1 MPRSENQK
9 EKLVR
14 LIEIFM
20 QRTDEE
26 VGLTMTEI
34 IEALAEYGIKA
45 ERKSL
50 YNDFLVLESLGF
62 SVVRLSGNP
71 PAYTLAERI
80 FESAELKMLVD
91 AVESS
96 KFITANKSRELIG
109 KLKIFAGA
117 KTSGELD
124 RQVFVEDR
132 VKSENSAVLYTVDT
146 IHKAINSNTKISFAY
161 FDYDRSKKKILRHAG
176 ERYLVSPKMLIWS
189 EENYY
194 LVAYDEREGLI
205 KNFRVDKMV
214 KTKSEGELCSI
225 SADKYKLNPA
235 DYSRKIFGMYGGK
248 EELVTLEVRERLAG
262 VMIDR
267 FGINN
272 SFIKTDFGFR
282 MAINVMISPTF
293 YSWVMGFGKDIKILK
308 PDYVR
313 ADYIQRLKEISDIY
327 KEQN

>member
-9 EKLVR
+9 EKLIR

-20 QRTDEE
+20 RRTDEE
-26 VGLTMTEI
+26 VGLTMSEI
-34 IEALAEYGIKA
+34 IEALAGYGISA

-50 YNDFLVLESLGF
+50 YNDFSVLEGLGF
-62 SVVRLSGNP
+62 PIVRLSGNP

-80 FESAELKMLVD
+80 FESAELKLLVD

-96 KFITANKSRELIG
+96 KFITTSKSKELID
-109 KLKIFAGA
+109 KLKLFAGV
-117 KTSGELD
+117 KTAGELD

-146 IHKAINSNTKISFAY
+146 IHRAINSNTKITFAY
-161 FDYDRSKKKILRHAG
+161 FDYDSTKRKLLRHGG
-176 ERYLVSPKMLIWS
+176 ERYTVSPKMLIWS

-205 KNFRVDKMV
+205 KNFRVDKMIKV
-214 KTKSEGELCSI
+214 EGSEELCSI

-248 EELVTLEVRERLAG
+248 EELVTLEVKERLAG

-282 MAINVMISPTF
+282 MPIKVMISPTF
-293 YSWVMGFGKDIKILK
+293 YSWIMGFGKDVRILK

-313 ADYIQRLKEISDIY
+313 EDYIKRLKEISDIY
-327 KEQN
+327 EG

>member
-1 MPRSENQK
+1 MARSENQK

-14 LIEIFM
+14 LIEILM
-20 QRTDEE
+20 RRTDEE
-26 VGLTMTEI
+26 IGLTMSEI
-34 IEALAEYGIKA
+34 IEALSEYGISA

-50 YNDFLVLESLGF
+50 YNDFLVLEGLGF

-80 FESAELKMLVD
+80 FESAELKLLVD
-91 AVESS
+91 AVQSS
-96 KFITANKSRELIG
+96 KFITASKSKELID
-109 KLKIFAGA
+109 KLKLFAGA

-132 VKSENSAVLYTVDT
+132 VKSENSSVLYTVDT

-161 FDYDRSKKKILRHAG
+161 FDYDSTKRRALRHGG
-176 ERYLVSPKMLIWS
+176 ERYNVSPKMLIWS
-189 EENYY
+189 DENYY

-214 KTKSEGELCSI
+214 KTKREEELCSI
-225 SADKYKLNPA
+225 AADKYKLNPA

-248 EELVTLEVRERLAG
+248 EELVTLEVRDRLAG

-267 FGINN
+267 FGLKN

-282 MAINVMISPTF
+282 MAISVMISPTF

-313 ADYIQRLKEISDIY
+313 EDYIKRLKEISLIY
-327 KEQN
+327 GE

>member
-1 MPRSENQK
+1 MARSENQK

-20 QRTDEE
+20 RRTDEE
-26 VGLTMTEI
+26 VGLTMAEI
-34 IEALAEYGIKA
+34 IDALSEYGISA

-50 YNDFLVLESLGF
+50 YNDFLVLEGLGF
-62 SVVRLSGNP
+62 SIVRLSGNP

-80 FESAELKMLVD
+80 FESAELKLLVD
-91 AVESS
+91 AVQSS
-96 KFITANKSRELIG
+96 KFITASKSKELID
-109 KLKIFAGA
+109 KLKLFAGA

-132 VKSENSAVLYTVDT
+132 VKSENSSVLYTVDT
-146 IHKAINSNTKISFAY
+146 IHKAINSNSKISFAY
-161 FDYDRSKKKILRHAG
+161 FDYDSAKRRVLRHGG
-176 ERYLVSPKMLIWS
+176 ERYSVSPKMLIWS
-189 EENYY
+189 DENYY

-214 KTKSEGELCSI
+214 KTKREEELCSI
-225 SADKYKLNPA
+225 AADKYKLNPA

-248 EELVTLEVRERLAG
+248 EELVTLEVKDRLAG

-267 FGINN
+267 FGLKN

-282 MAINVMISPTF
+282 MAISVMISPTF
-293 YSWVMGFGKDIKILK
+293 YSWVMGFGEDIRILK

-313 ADYIQRLKEISDIY
+313 DDYIKRLKEISRVY
-327 KEQN
+327 GK

>member
-1 MPRSENQK
+1 MARSENQK

-20 QRTDEE
+20 RRTDEE
-26 VGLTMTEI
+26 IGLTMAEI
-34 IEALAEYGIKA
+34 IEALSEYGISA

-50 YNDFLVLESLGF
+50 YNDFLVLEGLGF
-62 SVVRLSGNP
+62 SIVRLSGNP

-80 FESAELKMLVD
+80 FESAELKLLVD
-91 AVESS
+91 AVQSS
-96 KFITANKSRELIG
+96 KFITASKSKELID
-109 KLKIFAGA
+109 KLKLFAGA

-132 VKSENSAVLYTVDT
+132 VKSENSSVLYTVDT
-146 IHKAINSNTKISFAY
+146 IHKAINSNSKISFAY
-161 FDYDRSKKKILRHAG
+161 FDYDSAKRRVLRHGG
-176 ERYLVSPKMLIWS
+176 ERYSVSPKMLIWS
-189 EENYY
+189 DENYY

-214 KTKSEGELCSI
+214 KTKREEELCSI
-225 SADKYKLNPA
+225 AADKYKLNPA

-248 EELVTLEVRERLAG
+248 EELVTLEVKDRLAG

-267 FGINN
+267 FGLKN

-282 MAINVMISPTF
+282 MAISVMISPTF
-293 YSWVMGFGKDIKILK
+293 YSWVMGFGEDIRILK

-313 ADYIQRLKEISDIY
+313 DDYIKRLKEISRVY
-327 KEQN
+327 GK